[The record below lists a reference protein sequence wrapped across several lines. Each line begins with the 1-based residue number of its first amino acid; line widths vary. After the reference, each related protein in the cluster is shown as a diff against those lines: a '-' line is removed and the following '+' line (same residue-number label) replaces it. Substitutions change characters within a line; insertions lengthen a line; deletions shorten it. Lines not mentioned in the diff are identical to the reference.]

1 MSGAARIAL
10 IHALGQSQAPVEAEF
25 ERSWPEAV
33 RMHLLDDS
41 LSGDVARGV
50 EPTGPQMMARFATL
64 ADYAMATGADG
75 ILFTCSA
82 FGPCIDAVKARWPEV
97 PILKPGEAMIDEAAT
112 LGRRIGLVAS
122 FAPTLATMPAEF
134 PASVSVVPFHAVGA
148 LDALAGGDAD
158 AHDRIVAAAA
168 EAAYASGC
176 DVIALAQF
184 SIARAAS
191 AVQAR
196 VDVPVLTTVASAV
209 GALRARIALRATG

>member
-1 MSGAARIAL
+1 MSAPARIAL
-10 IHALGQSQAPVEAEF
+10 IHALAQSQAPVEAEF
-25 ERSWPEAV
+25 AHSWPEAM

-50 EPTGPQMMARFATL
+50 DATGPQMMARFATL
-64 ADYAMATGADG
+64 ADYAMSTGADG

-82 FGPCIDAVKARWPEV
+82 FGPCIDAVKRRWPGV

-134 PASVSVVPFHAVGA
+134 PPSVAVVPFHAAGA
-148 LDALAGGDAD
+148 LDALAAGDGD

-168 EAAYASGC
+168 EAACASGC

-184 SIARAAS
+184 SIARAA
-191 AVQAR
+191 ATVQAR
-196 VDVPVLTTVASAV
+196 VDVPVLTTVASAL
-209 GALRARIALRATG
+209 GALRARIAARATS